1 MSFIICKRRAIL
13 NAHELCTLFRPVGHP
28 RQAGHTEEL
37 EGSYA
42 RKTHLSTICEEIFIL
57 AQLARAPRPRSL
69 SGISDTRA
77 FRSAAFWGHPD
88 MTSGR
93 GPTLLIF

>member
-1 MSFIICKRRAIL
+1 M
-13 NAHELCTLFRPVGHP
+13 NYVHTLFRPVGHP

-57 AQLARAPRPRSL
+57 AQLAVLARSL

-88 MTSGR
+88 MTSASGR
-93 GPTLLIF
+93 GPTLIL